1 MALLVVLFFAAV
13 PAVFADVA
21 LVLLPVEEAAGL
33 LGAAGAAVE
42 EDPPVKKFF
51 TPVAT
56 DFAALEILLA
66 ALLTKDFKLWPLGA
80 MKFMAIIRV
89 NIEFGQGKIYAD

>member
-33 LGAAGAAVE
+33 LGAAGAGLE
-42 EDPPVKKFF
+42 EPPVKKFF

-66 ALLTKDFKLWPLGA
+66 ALLTKDFKLWPLGS